1 MALPNEVK
9 VIALNDVMSALTGAE
24 MLEDGNAKKQ
34 SGNWWSVDA
43 IPQLVMPI

>member
-24 MLEDGNAKKQ
+24 MLEDGNAKKNRAEIGGVLMLFL
-34 SGNWWSVDA
+34 S
-43 IPQLVMPI
+43 L